1 MTSNNSTNTKMNDHK
16 EHHKQQTNTNKT
28 KTKMNDHKEHHKQQ
42 TNNEI
47 IIIIKR

>member
-1 MTSNNSTNTKMNDHK
+1 MNDHE

-28 KTKMNDHKEHHKQQ
+28 NTKMNDHKEHHKQQ

-47 IIIIKR
+47 IIIIK